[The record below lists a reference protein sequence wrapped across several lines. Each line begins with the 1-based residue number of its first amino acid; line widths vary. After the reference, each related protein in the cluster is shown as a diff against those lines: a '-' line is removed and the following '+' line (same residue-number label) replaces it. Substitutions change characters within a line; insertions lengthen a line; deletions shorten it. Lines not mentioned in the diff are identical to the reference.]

1 VHDTDRLLPLTG
13 RCLKG
18 FGARTVIPVGVEGQ
32 LLTETAVR
40 VRRIRR
46 NRRLGAVGYW
56 TAWAVV
62 ALVVVALLLGG
73 LSSLAAAS

>member
-1 VHDTDRLLPLTG
+1 VHHTDRLITAFP
-13 RCLKG
+13 KG
-18 FGARTVIPVGVEGQ
+18 FAARSVMPIGVEGQ

-46 NRRLGAVGYW
+46 NRRLGAIGYW

-73 LSSLAAAS
+73 VSTLAAAS